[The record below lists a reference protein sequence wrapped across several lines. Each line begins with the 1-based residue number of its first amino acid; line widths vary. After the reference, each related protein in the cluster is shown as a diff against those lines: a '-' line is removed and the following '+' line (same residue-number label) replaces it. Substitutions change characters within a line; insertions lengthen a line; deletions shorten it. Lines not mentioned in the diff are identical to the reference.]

1 MPNWTNTRMAVSGTE
16 EDVKDFISKILVE
29 EREELVGKFPMMSR
43 TEIRIFE
50 SLVPCPKELF
60 DVTSPVR
67 EEQSELA
74 KQMMDKYGATDWYSW
89 QYENW
94 GVKWG
99 DCHTFV
105 DSELEPLNNGLWEVV
120 YVYDLPW
127 GSGDEAHKKIS
138 AMFPKLR
145 FAFDFDEEAG
155 FFAGCHVMK
164 AGKILFE
171 QFFEPCNWD
180 EELADDAT
188 DEQQMEYWD
197 KHSEW
202 RNDMMSKI
210 CEEADKVGWEVG
222 V

>member
-1 MPNWTNTRMAVSGTE
+1 MPNWTNTRMAVTGTE
-16 EDVKDFISKILVE
+16 EDVKDFVSKVLVTE
-29 EREELVGKFPMMSR
+29 KEELEGKFPMMSK
-43 TEIRIFE
+43 TVIEIYKSFI
-50 SLVPCPKELF
+50 PCPEELF
-60 DVTSPVR
+60 EISHPTLP
-67 EEQSELA
+67 EQAELA
-74 KQMMDKYGATDWYSW
+74 KQMVEKYGESDWYDW
-89 QYENW
+89 QYQNW

-127 GSGDEAHKKIS
+127 GSGDEAHTKIS

-171 QFFEPCNWD
+171 EFFEPCNYP
-180 EELADDAT
+180 EELPEDAT
-188 DEQQMEYWD
+188 HEQLTEYWD
-197 KHSEW
+197 KQSEW
-202 RNDMMSKI
+202 RNNKMSDI
-210 CEEADKVGWEVG
+210 CERADKVGW
-222 V
+222 